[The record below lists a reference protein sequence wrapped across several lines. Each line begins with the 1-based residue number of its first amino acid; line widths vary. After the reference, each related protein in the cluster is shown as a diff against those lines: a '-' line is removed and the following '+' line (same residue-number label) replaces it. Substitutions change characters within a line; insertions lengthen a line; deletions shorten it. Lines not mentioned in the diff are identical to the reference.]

1 MVCRGISHE
10 SLVFSQRV
18 LDVYMPKNTSEKT
31 EIFHGVHIPQE
42 NFTYY
47 FIPHHRK
54 YIDATYAQC
63 TMGRVNVI
71 PLNIHAQQLSC
82 VLITPLTFS
91 NYI

>member
-1 MVCRGISHE
+1 MEFLMSHLYFPKE
-10 SLVFSQRV
+10 YLMCICQRIQV
-18 LDVYMPKNTSEKT
+18 RS

-54 YIDATYAQC
+54 YIDGTYAQC
-63 TMGRVNVI
+63 TMERVNVI